1 MGNFDEY
8 QKLLRYKY
16 GSHAFMILIS
26 LQFINFGLGL
36 FTDFQWGETREA
48 EYILLIF
55 IPILYSLI
63 MYIYHGAYFL
73 KNQNGK
79 LYSIL
84 FFIIGILLISQGF
97 SPYADIVSDGLVTLN
112 AIGPVSGLIWISISL
127 SYVVRNLVEKRK
139 EADEED

>member
-16 GSHAFMILIS
+16 GSQAFMILIS

-36 FTDFQWGETREA
+36 FTDFQWGETRET

-55 IPILYSLI
+55 IPILYSLV

-73 KNQNGK
+73 KHQNGK

-84 FFIIGILLISQGF
+84 FCS
-97 SPYADIVSDGLVTLN
+97 SS
-112 AIGPVSGLIWISISL
+112 
-127 SYVVRNLVEKRK
+127 
-139 EADEED
+139 